1 MGPQQPTYTDAQV
14 EAYLSRIAYTPTAKV
29 EDVRQRAQSDALSTL
44 SELQRRHLAA
54 VPWGN
59 SGLHYSQHHTISLHP
74 DSLYEKIVERRLDGY
89 CMESTGIFFIVLRSL
104 GYQVY
109 ATGGR
114 VSYAAATEVDNGL
127 YMAMGHMVLIV
138 TIDGAKYMVDVG
150 FGNNCATAPLPF
162 QEGATATCIAPSE
175 MRLIKDSLVECSDTT
190 QKLWIYQTR
199 NNPDS
204 PWVPNFCFS
213 EVEFLPQDF
222 GVMNFSVSQKPTSFF
237 VQNFVCV
244 RMILDPTGREI
255 IGQCIMSGKEVKQRI
270 KGQTEVLQVLQ
281 TEEDRVKALAKYFDM
296 HLRNSEVEGI
306 RGLTS
311 QIK

>member
-1 MGPQQPTYTDAQV
+1 
-14 EAYLSRIAYTPTAKV
+14 
-29 EDVRQRAQSDALSTL
+29 
-44 SELQRRHLAA
+44 
-54 VPWGN
+54 
-59 SGLHYSQHHTISLHP
+59 
-74 DSLYEKIVERRLDGY
+74 
-89 CMESTGIFFIVLRSL
+89 
-104 GYQVY
+104 
-109 ATGGR
+109 
-114 VSYAAATEVDNGL
+114 
-127 YMAMGHMVLIV
+127 
-138 TIDGAKYMVDVG
+138 VDVG

-175 MRLIKDSLVECSDTT
+175 MRLIKDSLVECSDKT

-222 GVMNFSVSQKPTSFF
+222 GVMNFSVSQNPTSFF

-244 RMILDPTGREI
+244 RMILDSTGKEI

-281 TEEDRVKALAKYFDM
+281 TEEDRVKALAKYVDM